1 MALHR
6 RLCDPELVG
15 NLRTRVYR
23 SVLIPG
29 LAQAGAMWGLRFPA
43 GRDES
48 SRLRVRRL
56 TETEGRKNQR
66 SAPARLNG
74 SLPRVFAGSRQ
85 NCCRVR
91 KRSDSAMQ
99 GGNFL
104 FFWQGFFGLCR
115 AERRSAFGRAPLAP
129 TRPWPRQPAVLQG
142 PPPQERQDFF
152 PARPDSEE
160 NGLQVSDYQPI
171 VTSSFS
177 AKGVFRSLVVLSWA
191 L

>member
-1 MALHR
+1 M
-6 RLCDPELVG
+6 RLTCSSFGYLSMCSG
-15 NLRTRVYR
+15 IRAHSSL
-23 SVLIPG
+23 LIPG
-29 LAQAGAMWGLRFPA
+29 LAQTGAVWGLRFPA

-115 AERRSAFGRAPLAP
+115 AERRSARSGASAARPYAPLAEATRGP
-129 TRPWPRQPAVLQG
+129 TRSTAPRVPRFLPSAPSSGTNRVC
-142 PPPQERQDFF
+142 RF
-152 PARPDSEE
+152 PITNPSSRP
-160 NGLQVSDYQPI
+160 VS
-171 VTSSFS
+171 V
-177 AKGVFRSLVVLSWA
+177 KGVFRSLVVLSWA